1 MTTTAEMTLPPEE
14 VETVGSGSVARRIY
28 AYTLPGKD
36 SKPWERTVGG
46 TQVSGTGLIKVGDT
60 TKADVLQRIK
70 QQLGTAYPHLEGVT
84 LLLDIEAQRND
95 GSAFRDHDV
104 HRALVAK
111 GIRKDAEWFEATVDE
126 VQAAIVAVRN
136 GQSYD
141 GTRIADFGMR
151 PEQEEAVAA
160 TAGYYR
166 SHAEDAHAPRFLW
179 NAKMRFGKTFTTY
192 QLAREMGWK
201 RVLVLTYKPVVQT
214 AWKEDLVTHVDF
226 EGWRFVDR
234 ESSPDDRDAA
244 ADSAD
249 PAVWFAS
256 FQDMRGRTADGN
268 IKQHNEVIHLIDWDA
283 IVLDEYHFGAWRDS
297 ARELYDPTES
307 EIAEAEEPDESVTE
321 DDLGLT
327 SRHYLYLSGTPFR
340 AITNGEFTE
349 DQIFNWTYVDEQR
362 EKEHWDATADG
373 PNPYIDLPGIQI
385 FSYDIGGDAE
395 KWAADGEFDG
405 FSLNEYFKAK
415 KLNPRSNSIA
425 VGAYEF
431 EAPDRVYEFLE
442 MLRGTLPE
450 QMKLQIVGGQ
460 KPPFPYQA
468 PVFAQA
474 ITHSVWYLNDVAAC
488 FAMRDALL
496 KHPYFKTFEIVVAA
510 GSGVGMGA
518 AAKPPVTGAIDRA
531 AVAGTGSIT
540 LTCGKLMTGV
550 TVREWGA
557 ILMLRS
563 LKSPETYFQ
572 AAFRVQSP
580 WSKRL
585 PDGTVRVLKDPV
597 YVFEFDPNRALTLV
611 GEYGMRLGALG
622 DTTPQ
627 EAIGELLNYLPIFA
641 FAGGMM
647 TELDAADV
655 LNWATTGIGATA
667 LAQRWNSPLLVNI
680 NEQTL
685 TKLLDHPEL
694 LEALGKIE
702 DFRNLASTAEQIV
715 TSSKLLKKAKRESE
729 DGKLDREQKQE
740 QSETAKRRKEIREK
754 LQKLLAKIPVFMYV
768 TQIRE
773 QALKDIIL
781 GVDGPLFERVT
792 GLSVE
797 DFKLLNQ
804 IGVFNPIHMNAAI
817 YQFKAFEDASL
828 EYADDPSVAHT
839 ERPVGLWDRV
849 LQPGEDIEEVL
860 LEAEAE
866 QGAVKVAVA
875 NGDNAKAKKK
885 KRKRKKK

>member
-1 MTTTAEMTLPPEE
+1 MTTLDQSPLPPEE
-14 VETVGSGSVARRIY
+14 VETVGSAVAARRIY
-28 AYTLPGKD
+28 AYSLPGKD
-36 SKPWERTVGG
+36 TQTWERNSGG
-46 TQVSGTGLIKVGDT
+46 THVTGTGLIKVGDT
-60 TKADVLQRIK
+60 TKANVLERIK
-70 QQLGTAYPHLEGVT
+70 QQLGTAYPHLDGVT
-84 LLLDIEAQRND
+84 LLLDTEAQRVD
-95 GSAFRDHDV
+95 GTAFRDHDV
-104 HRALVAK
+104 HRALVAR
-111 GIRKDAEWFEATVDE
+111 GIRKDAEWFEATVGE

-136 GQSYD
+136 GKPYD
-141 GTRIADFGMR
+141 GTRTADFGMR
-151 PEQEEAVAA
+151 PEQEEAVAQ
-160 TAGYYR
+160 TAGYFR
-166 SHAEDAHAPRFLW
+166 THADDGHAPRFLW

-214 AWKEDLVTHVDF
+214 AWKEDLLSHVDF

-234 ESSPDDRDAA
+234 ETSAEDRDAA
-244 ADSAD
+244 ADAAE
-249 PAVWFAS
+249 PVVWFAS
-256 FQDMRGRTADGN
+256 FQDLRGKTDEGA
-268 IKQHNEVIHLIDWDA
+268 IKKHNEVIHLIEWDA

-321 DDLGLT
+321 DDLGLS

-362 EKEHWDATADG
+362 EKEHWDDAAG
-373 PNPYIDLPGIQI
+373 PNPYIDLPGMQI
-385 FSYDIGGDAE
+385 FSYDIGTDAE
-395 KWAADGEFDG
+395 AWAEDGEFDG

-415 KLNPRSNSIA
+415 KVDPKSTSTA
-425 VGAYEF
+425 AGAYVF
-431 EAPDRVYEFLE
+431 EDSTRVFEFLE

-460 KPPFPYQA
+460 KPPFPYQS

-474 ITHSVWYLNDVAAC
+474 ITHSVWYLNDVAGC

-496 KHPYFKTFEIVVAA
+496 NHPYFKTFEIVVAA

-518 AAKPPVTGAIDRA
+518 AAKPPVMDAIDRA
-531 AVAGTGSIT
+531 IKNATGSIT

-585 PDGTVRVLKDPV
+585 PDGTVEVLKEPV

-627 EAIGELLNYLPIFA
+627 EAIGQLLNYLPIFA

-680 NEQTL
+680 NEHTL
-685 TKLLDHPEL
+685 TKLLENPDL
-694 LEALGKIE
+694 LDALGRIE

-715 TSSKLLKKAKRESE
+715 TSSKLLKNAKRENP
-729 DGKLDREQKQE
+729 DNKLTREQKKE
-740 QSETAKRRKEIREK
+740 QSEAAKRRKEIREK

-781 GVDGPLFERVT
+781 GVDGPLFEKVT
-792 GLSVE
+792 GLRVE

-817 YQFKAFEDASL
+817 YQFKAFEDSSL
-828 EYADDPSVAHT
+828 EYADKPGTHHT
-839 ERPVGLWDRV
+839 ERPIGLWDTV
-849 LQPGEDIEEVL
+849 LQPGQDIEDVISGKL
-860 LEAEAE
+860 
-866 QGAVKVAVA
+866 
-875 NGDNAKAKKK
+875 N
-885 KRKRKKK
+885 

>member
-1 MTTTAEMTLPPEE
+1 MTTLEKATLSPEE
-14 VETVGSGSVARRIY
+14 LETVGSTGVARRIY
-28 AYTLPGKD
+28 AYTLPGK
-36 SKPWERTVGG
+36 STQPWERTVGG
-46 TQVSGTGLIKVGDT
+46 TQISGTGLIKVGDT

-70 QQLGTAYPHLEGVT
+70 QQLGTAYPNLEGVK
-84 LLLDIEAQRND
+84 LLLDTQAQRND
-95 GSAFRDHDV
+95 GTAFRDHDV

-111 GIRKDAEWFEATVDE
+111 GIRKDAEWFEATIDE

-136 GQSYD
+136 GHAYD
-141 GTRIADFGMR
+141 GTRTADFGMR
-151 PEQEEAVAA
+151 PEQEEAVAQ
-160 TAGYYR
+160 TAGYFR
-166 SHAEDAHAPRFLW
+166 SHAGDGKAPRFLW

-214 AWKEDLVTHVDF
+214 AWKEDLLTHVDF

-234 ESSPDDRDAA
+234 ESSAEDRESA
-244 ADSAD
+244 ADAD
-249 PAVWFAS
+249 EPVVWFAS
-256 FQDMRGRTADGN
+256 FQDMRGKTSDGK
-268 IKQHNEVIHLIDWDA
+268 IKVHNEVIHLIDWDA

-297 ARELYDPTES
+297 ARELYDPTEA
-307 EIAEAEEPDESVTE
+307 EIAEVEEPDESVTE
-321 DDLGLT
+321 DDLGL
-327 SRHYLYLSGTPFR
+327 SSCHYLYLSGTPFR

-362 EKEHWDATADG
+362 EKEHWDDAAG
-373 PNPYIDLPGIQI
+373 PNPYIDLPGMQI
-385 FSYDIGGDAE
+385 FSYDIGTDAE
-395 KWAADGEFDG
+395 AWAADGEFDG

-415 KLNPRSNSIA
+415 KVDTKSTSTA
-425 VGAYEF
+425 KGAYVF
-431 EAPDRVYEFLE
+431 EDPNRVHEFLE

-460 KPPFPYQA
+460 KPPFPYQS
-468 PVFAQA
+468 PVFANA
-474 ITHSVWYLNDVAAC
+474 IAHSVWYLNDVAAC

-510 GSGVGMGA
+510 GTGVGMGA
-518 AAKPPVTGAIDRA
+518 AAKPPVMDAIDRGTK
-531 AVAGTGSIT
+531 AGTGSIT

-563 LKSPETYFQ
+563 LKSPESYFQ

-585 PDGTVRVLKDPV
+585 PDGTVEVLKDPV

-627 EAIGELLNYLPIFA
+627 EAIGELINYLPIFA

-667 LAQRWNSPLLVNI
+667 LAQRWNSPVLVNI
-680 NEQTL
+680 NEHTL
-685 TKLLDHPEL
+685 GKLLEHPDL

-702 DFRNLASTAEQIV
+702 DFRNLANTAEQIV
-715 TSSKLLKKAKRESE
+715 TSSKLLKNAKRENP
-729 DGKLDREQKQE
+729 DNKLTKEQKKE

-804 IGVFNPIHMNAAI
+804 IGVFNPIHMNSAI
-817 YQFKAFEDASL
+817 YQFKAFEDSSL
-828 EYADDPSVAHT
+828 EYAEDPKAPQKD
-839 ERPVGLWDRV
+839 RPIGLWDRV
-849 LQPGEDIEEVL
+849 LQPGEDIDEVL
-860 LEAEAE
+860 AEVEAE
-866 QGAVKVAVA
+866 QKVEAA
-875 NGDNAKAKKK
+875 PSAPPITTAKTKKK
-885 KRKRKKK
+885 HKRKKK

>member
-1 MTTTAEMTLPPEE
+1 MTTSTETELPPEE
-14 VETVGSGSVARRIY
+14 VETVGSAVVSRRIY

-36 SKPWERTVGG
+36 AQPWERTLGG
-46 TQVSGTGLIKVGDT
+46 THSSGTGLIKVGDT

-84 LLLDIEAQRND
+84 LLLDTEAQRND
-95 GSAFRDHDV
+95 GTAFRDHDV

-111 GIRKDAEWFEATVDE
+111 GIRKDAEWFEATIDE

-141 GTRIADFGMR
+141 GTRTADFGMR
-151 PEQEEAVAA
+151 PEQEEAVAQ

-166 SHAEDAHAPRFLW
+166 SHAEDGHAPRFLW

-214 AWKEDLVTHVDF
+214 AWKEDLLTHVDF

-249 PAVWFAS
+249 PVVWFAS
-256 FQDMRGRTADGN
+256 FQDMRGKTADGN
-268 IKQHNEVIHLIDWDA
+268 IKKHNEVIHLIDWDA

-297 ARELYDPTES
+297 ARELYDPTEA

-362 EKEHWDATADG
+362 EKEHWDAAAG
-373 PNPYIDLPGIQI
+373 PNPYIDLPGMQI

-395 KWAADGEFDG
+395 KWAADEEFDG

-415 KLNPRSNSIA
+415 KLNPKSNSTA
-425 VGAYEF
+425 AGAYEF
-431 EAPDRVYEFLE
+431 EDPNRVHEFLE

-474 ITHSVWYLNDVAAC
+474 ITHSVWYLNDVAGC
-488 FAMRDALL
+488 YAMRDALL
-496 KHPYFKTFEIVVAA
+496 KHPYFKTFEIVAAA
-510 GSGVGMGA
+510 GSGVGMGKE
-518 AAKPPVTGAIDRA
+518 AKKPVMDAINRA
-531 AVAGTGSIT
+531 TKAGTGSIT

-580 WSKRL
+580 RSKRL
-585 PDGTVRVLKDPV
+585 PDGTLEVLKDPV

-627 EAIGELLNYLPIFA
+627 EAIGQLLNYLPIFA

-655 LNWATTGIGATA
+655 LNWATTGVGATA

-702 DFRNLASTAEQIV
+702 DFRNLANTAEQIV
-715 TSSKLLKKAKRESE
+715 TSSKLLKKAKREN
-729 DGKLDREQKQE
+729 DNGKLNRAQKKE

-792 GLSVE
+792 GLSIA
-797 DFKLLNQ
+797 DFKLLND
-804 IGVFNPIHMNAAI
+804 IGVFNPIHMDAAI
-817 YQFKAFEDASL
+817 YQFKAFENSSL
-828 EYADDPSVAHT
+828 EYADDPKAPT
-839 ERPVGLWDRV
+839 EDRPTGLWDRV
-849 LQPGEDIEEVL
+849 LQPGEDIDEVL
-860 LEAEAE
+860 AEMEAE
-866 QGAVKVAVA
+866 QKAEPAPGPLRITM
-875 NGDNAKAKKK
+875 GKAKKMH
-885 KRKRKKK
+885 KRKKK